1 MRMETVT
8 RQRRQGRNPVQRGAR
23 GDMLS
28 AMRGN
33 EDERLV
39 ERVVGGDDGAFSE
52 LYARYSSL
60 VYGTGI
66 RYLGDRGAAEDL
78 VQDVFVAVW
87 RNAGRFDPSKASF
100 ATWLYRI
107 TRNRAMDLIRRR
119 RVRSRKLFE
128 TFEEAS
134 EEDHSTAVLRGFE
147 LFEALARLSPEHRE
161 VVMLSYFEG
170 LSQREISERTDLP
183 LGTVKSRATAA
194 LRALRSAIPAED
206 ADA

>member
-1 MRMETVT
+1 
-8 RQRRQGRNPVQRGAR
+8 
-23 GDMLS
+23 MLS
-28 AMRGN
+28 VMRGN

-39 ERVVGGDDGAFSE
+39 ERVAQGDDGAFSE
-52 LYARYSSL
+52 LYGRYSPL

-107 TRNRAMDLIRRR
+107 ARNRAMDLIRRR

-128 TFEEAS
+128 SFEEAS
-134 EEDHSTAVLRGFE
+134 EEDHSIAVLRGFE
-147 LFEALARLSPEHRE
+147 LFDALARLSPEHRE
-161 VVMLSYFEG
+161 VMMLSYFEG
-170 LSQREISERTDLP
+170 LSQREISEQTGLP

-194 LRALRSAIPAED
+194 LRVLRNVMPAED
-206 ADA
+206 ADG